1 MLAFVADVVAG
12 LTSAYVVGGVVDAV
26 IIRVAASRSFPY
38 LIVAI
43 AMMALLRSSKYEL
56 TINGPS

>member
-1 MLAFVADVVAG
+1 VLAFVADVVAG
-12 LTSAYVVGGVVDAV
+12 LTSACVDGVVDAV